1 MIKMTDTRRSTFFED
16 LTAVVR
22 TTCSDPDVSALR
34 RQTRGAGLAVH
45 EGLTVTV
52 GF

>member
-16 LTAVVR
+16 RTAVVR
-22 TTCSDPDVSALR
+22 TTCSDRDVSAR